1 MPVILRK
8 RKNANGTTSLRLD
21 IYHNGKRVIE
31 TLKHLQLSNPTT
43 VAIRENNKELLAQ
56 AKAIAIARTVELESN
71 GYNVTTNFNKK
82 IKVVTWMQTYVDA
95 YIKKDKRNV
104 QGALNRFKD
113 FLLLEKINDITFS
126 NLDALLIEKF
136 IDYLESRSKGEGA
149 ASYYHRFK
157 KMLRYAYRKGMMKV
171 NILDYVEKKVKG
183 KAAKKDILTLDEI
196 RTLVSKPI
204 ESESVRKAA
213 IFSLMTG
220 LAWID
225 VKNLK
230 WGNID
235 FKNRTL
241 HNAYRSKTEEPIIVP
256 LNDAAIK
263 VLDNPGK
270 EDEFIF
276 NLPSADGANKT
287 LKAWFK
293 RADINKKITWHNLRH
308 SAGTNLAYAGV
319 DILTISKIL
328 SHSSTKHTMRY
339 VNAANEMKIKAMD
352 NLNIEL

>member
-1 MPVILRK
+1 MSVTLRK
-8 RKNANGTTSLRLD
+8 RKNADGTISLRLD

-31 TLKHLQLSNPTT
+31 TLKNLQLSNPTT
-43 VAIRENNKELLAQ
+43 ATIRDTNKELLAQ
-56 AKAIAIARTVELESN
+56 AKAIAVARAVELESN
-71 GYNVTTNFNKK
+71 NYNVTNNLNKK
-82 IKVVTWMQTYVDA
+82 IRVTTWMQSYVDT
-95 YIKKDKRNV
+95 YTKKDKRNV

-113 FLLLEKINDITFS
+113 FLLHEKKSDITFS

-149 ASYYHRFK
+149 PSYYHRFA
-157 KMLRYAYRKGMMKV
+157 KMLRYAYRKGIMKV
-171 NILDYVEKKVKG
+171 NVLDFVEKKVKG
-183 KAAKKDILTLDEI
+183 KAAKKDILTLDEV
-196 RTLVSKPI
+196 RTLISKPI
-204 ESESVRKAA
+204 ESNEIRKAA

-230 WGNID
+230 WRNID
-235 FKNRTL
+235 YRNKTL

-270 EDEFIF
+270 EDGFIF
-276 NLPSADGANKT
+276 NLPSANGANKT
-287 LKAWFK
+287 LKAWVK
-293 RADINKKITWHNLRH
+293 RAAINKKITWHNLRH
-308 SAGTNLAYAGV
+308 SAGTNLAYSGV

-328 SHSSTKHTMRY
+328 SHSTTKHTMRY
-339 VNAANEMKIKAMD
+339 VNAANEMKIKAME